1 MANDNKIMVFWQFLQ
16 TKIFLNCCPLDLFPD
31 QTTHYMKQAL
41 LSALSS
47 RYRKIIVLLTILAA
61 PLPLLAA
68 GSQGPSVGP
77 VRVEFIIFGFIL
89 LGVAVFHHKTFNVA
103 VIGLTVLLAFKLIF
117 DPGFHLF
124 EHLFGH
130 TPFADQ
136 ILDKSLREGEWGIIL
151 NLLGLLL
158 GFAVLSKIF
167 EESGVPDMLPRYLPD
182 DWKGPFLLLIFVF
195 ILSSFL
201 DNIAAALIGGT
212 IALVVFNRKVHIGYI
227 AALVAASNAGGSGS
241 VVGDTTTTMMWIDGV
256 SAFNVLHAYVA
267 ALVALLFFAWFASH
281 QQDKYQRIMKDP
293 GQNAKI
299 DWLKILNVA
308 LILIGAIASNI
319 LYDMPAL
326 GVWIAIVIGA
336 FIRPVPWKEVPG
348 AIKGSIFLICLVF
361 CASMMPVEE
370 LPNASWV
377 TALALG
383 FLSAVFDN
391 IPLTKLCLDQGHY
404 DWGMLAYTV
413 GFGGSMVWFGSS
425 AGVAITN
432 KFPEGRNVFEWVKK
446 GWHVAVAYVLGF
458 FALYLLLGWE
468 PADNKEHKIINCPV
482 PGCPMASPAPADAHG
497 GSISWVDITK

>member
-1 MANDNKIMVFWQFLQ
+1 MLKI
-16 TKIFLNCCPLDLFPD
+16 LDKCLAK
-31 QTTHYMKQAL
+31 TGKKL
-41 LSALSS
+41 L
-47 RYRKIIVLLTILAA
+47 ILAVFLFS
-61 PLPLLAA
+61 PFYIFAA
-68 GSQGPSVGP
+68 GGEVPTIGP
-77 VRVEFIIFGFIL
+77 VRVEFFIFGLIL
-89 LGVAVFHHKTFNVA
+89 LGVALFHKKTFWVA
-103 VIGLTVLLAFKLIF
+103 VIGLTVLLTFKLIF

-124 EHLFGH
+124 EHFFGT
-130 TPFADQ
+130 TPFGEQ
-136 ILDKSLREGEWGIIL
+136 VMDKELRQGEWGIIL

-167 EESGVPDMLPRYLPD
+167 EESKVPDLLPRYLPD
-182 DWKGPFLLLIFVF
+182 DWKGPFVLLIFVF

-212 IALVVFNRKVHIGYI
+212 IALVVFKNKVHIGYI

-256 SAFNVLHAYVA
+256 AAFNVIHAYVA
-267 ALVALLFFAWFASH
+267 AGTALIFFAWFAAH
-281 QQDKYQRIMKDP
+281 QQDKYQPIQKDSAL
-293 GQNAKI
+293 NVKI
-299 DWLKILNVA
+299 DWGK
-308 LILIGAIASNI
+308 ILIGAMILAGAIISNV

-326 GVWIAIVIGA
+326 GVWIALVLGA
-336 FIRPVPWKEVPG
+336 FIRTIPWKEVPG
-348 AIKGSIFLICLVF
+348 AIKGTIFLLCLVT

-413 GFGGSMVWFGSS
+413 GFGGSMIWFGSS

-432 KFPEGRNVFEWVKK
+432 KFPEGRNVVLWLKN
-446 GWHVAVAYVLGF
+446 GWHVAVAYVIGF
-458 FALYLLLGWE
+458 FALYLLMGWE
-468 PADNKEHKIINCPV
+468 PADNNKHKIINCPV
-482 PGCPMASPAPADAHG
+482 PGCPMAGKGAEVAGHG
-497 GSISWVDITK
+497 IVGYFDVLK

>member
-1 MANDNKIMVFWQFLQ
+1 MKNAILTLLKNNSKRLFFFL
-16 TKIFLNCCPLDLFPD
+16 LAC
-31 QTTHYMKQAL
+31 
-41 LSALSS
+41 
-47 RYRKIIVLLTILAA
+47 LT
-61 PLPLLAA
+61 PVSLLAA
-68 GSQGPSVGP
+68 DRSVPSIGPI
-77 VRVEFIIFGFIL
+77 RVEFIIFGLIL
-89 LGVAVFHHKTFNVA
+89 FGVALFHKHTFWVA
-103 VIGLTVLLAFKLIF
+103 VTGLTLLLIF
-117 DPGFHLF
+117 KFAFDPAFHLG
-124 EHLFGH
+124 EHLFGT
-130 TPFADQ
+130 TPFVEQ
-136 ILDKSLREGEWGIIL
+136 LMDKELRQGEWGIIL

-167 EESGVPDMLPRYLPD
+167 EESNVPEILPRYLPD
-182 DWKGPFLLLIFVF
+182 DWKGPFLLLVFVF

-212 IALVVFNRKVHIGYI
+212 IALVVFKNKVHIGYI

-256 SAFNVLHAYVA
+256 SAFNVLHGYVA
-267 ALVALLFFAWFASH
+267 AFVALLFFAWFAAH
-281 QQDKYQRIMKDP
+281 QQDKFQKILKDADL
-293 GQNAKI
+293 NVKI
-299 DWLKILNVA
+299 EWLKLIHVVFILA
-308 LILIGAIASNI
+308 GAIVSNI

-326 GVWIAIVIGA
+326 GVWIGIVFGVLL
-336 FIRPVPWKEVPG
+336 RPVPWKEVPG
-348 AIKGSIFLICLVF
+348 ALKGTIFLLCLVM

-370 LPNASWV
+370 LPNASWI

-432 KFPEGRNVFEWVKK
+432 KFPEGRNVVLWLKK
-446 GWHVAVAYVLGF
+446 GWHVAVAYVIGF

-468 PADNKEHKIINCPV
+468 PADTKEHKIENCPV
-482 PGCPMASPAPADAHG
+482 PGCPMSGHG
-497 GSISWVDITK
+497 EKTEGAVSYLEIMK